1 MMSWTPT
8 PKRTAINTLA
18 TLWCQPAWQ
27 SSQHADSIREI
38 LRDKADDADDVIR
51 LHVAQ
56 VARRLS
62 IEPEAGFG
70 LVRDRLLVEKQSL
83 VATVLLW
90 ELWDCGS
97 DRPEEVDVVLAS
109 LVKQEPWT
117 LLLNETQ
124 SNSDHLEPLDII
136 TSLALV
142 LAIRHQTPAA
152 QELVR
157 TWLSDPIATAA
168 AQHAVGNLRAWTE
181 LPSGQATERARAF
194 DMLEAATAALAQLR
208 HSAADSPDQLDRIF
222 ATADLISRN
231 INFASEAVLRS
242 GGHPTEDREFAARAL
257 AVLDGI
263 AQFKHPS
270 ITHFLIE
277 ALSHLAAADP
287 SQAFHTAATAVD
299 TGDEYTYDSVAAA
312 ETTKFIERYLAEFR
326 EAVIADDKLLTAIR
340 SVLHAFVDA
349 GWPSAISL
357 AYRLSE
363 AFR

>member
-8 PKRTAINTLA
+8 PKRAATSTLA
-18 TLWCQPAWQ
+18 TLWCQSAWR
-27 SSQHADSIREI
+27 SSQHADLICEV
-38 LRDKADDADDVIR
+38 LRDKIDDADDVIR

-56 VARRLS
+56 VARQLS
-62 IEPEAGFG
+62 LEPEGGFE
-70 LVRDRLLVEKQSL
+70 LVRDRLLVETQPL
-83 VATVLLW
+83 IAAVLLQ

-97 DRPEEVDVVLAS
+97 DRPAEVDGVLAS
-109 LVKQEPWT
+109 LVSQAPWT
-117 LLLNETQ
+117 LLLNETE
-124 SNSDHLEPLDII
+124 SNSDQLEPLEII
-136 TSLALV
+136 TSLALI
-142 LAIRHQTPAA
+142 LAIRHQTPVAN
-152 QELVR
+152 ELVR
-157 TWLSDPIATAA
+157 TWLADPIATAA

-181 LPSGQATERARAF
+181 LPPAQAAERARAF
-194 DMLEAATAALAQLR
+194 DMLETATAALAQLR
-208 HSAADSPDQLDRIF
+208 YAATDSPDPLGKIF
-222 ATADLISRN
+222 LTADLISRN
-231 INFASEAVLRS
+231 INLASEAVLAT
-242 GGHPTEDREFAARAL
+242 GGQPTEDREFAARAL
-257 AVLDGI
+257 TVLDGI

-277 ALSHLAAADP
+277 ALGYLATADP
-287 SQAFHTAATAVD
+287 SRAFHTAATAVD

-326 EAVIADDKLLTAIR
+326 EVVIADDKLLTSIR